1 VQLVAHAVRLA
12 ERLARVQN
20 SFAHPTTPTLVDKRD
35 IVMEQRTAE
44 IHRQTKETDVTVELN
59 LDGVGQ
65 YEIDS
70 GIGFLD
76 HMLTHLS
83 KHSRIDLVVKA
94 KGDLNVDAHHT
105 VEDIAICLG
114 ECLLKALGDKKGIA
128 RYGHSSLPMED
139 ALANVSVDLSGRASC
154 VYNVEYRTDKIGD
167 FDVECLEE
175 MLRSLASN
183 GKFNLHVNVPY
194 GTNSHHIAE
203 AIFKGLGKALG
214 AAVRVCGTD
223 VPSTKGT
230 L

>member
-1 VQLVAHAVRLA
+1 
-12 ERLARVQN
+12 
-20 SFAHPTTPTLVDKRD
+20 
-35 IVMEQRTAE
+35 MENRIAK
-44 IHRQTKETDVTVELN
+44 INRKTKETDISVELN
-59 LDGVGQ
+59 LDGMGK

-83 KHSRIDLVVKA
+83 KHSGIDLIVKA
-94 KGDLNVDAHHT
+94 KGDLEVDAHHT

-114 ECLLKALGDKKGIA
+114 EALLKALGDKKGIV

-139 ALANVSVDLSGRASC
+139 ALANVSVDLSGRAAC
-154 VYNVEYRTDKIGD
+154 VYNVQYRADKIGD

-175 MLRSLASN
+175 MLRSFSSN
-183 GKFNLHVNVPY
+183 GRFNLHINVPY

-203 AIFKGLGKALG
+203 AIFKGLGMALG
-214 AAVRVCGTD
+214 AAIKIRGTE
-223 VPSTKGT
+223 VPSTKGI